1 MITWFSAAAF
11 RPSALLGLALAALA
25 ALPARAD
32 EPPSAPAVR
41 LSAKARE
48 KRRAAEAHLAAA
60 RAAAGAGKAADAR
73 ALYGQALAAAL
84 AAYGQEAADGGAPR
98 PTSVTSLANA
108 QPREEL
114 ETATEAPTEA
124 PVETSAE
131 AQAAPPPEAAPDEET
146 ATEAPRRTAPP
157 ARAPVAVARA
167 PLARVA
173 PAAAGAA
180 AAPVFQVGLRG
191 TLSATDPA
199 GGHHLGGGL
208 VFTWLTFPIARGRG
222 AAVVD
227 LESTRWRP
235 GRADTTDRAQVAF
248 YGLGFDWTF
257 PFASGGTGL
266 FLGAEVAAGVLQGS
280 TMTTPAV
287 QTSGALELMPHVGGA
302 LAHRGFGLFADAG
315 WRVQLLSSAALGKA
329 SEGGLVVQGGLRVE
343 MPTGGESHAF
353 DLGYTARVYAPNG
366 SSVYGRYGGLPLARG
381 AGPLLE
387 HELRLT
393 TNAYLPRHV
402 DHGLA
407 LTYLGADQIGGGAG
421 LHVVGLGY
429 LGTWH
434 AFATRQLFNPYAGLR
449 LGLAYIWNGD
459 ASTFDHAR
467 QVGGVAAAMAGV
479 DVAVHR
485 RAALRLGVAYQ
496 AVTYAN
502 DVANASLS
510 GYAVEAGVI
519 VRL

>member
-11 RPSALLGLALAALA
+11 RAGALLGFALAAV
-25 ALPARAD
+25 PARAD
-32 EPPSAPAVR
+32 EPPSAPVAP

-84 AAYGQEAADGGAPR
+84 AAYGQEAAEGDAPR
-98 PTSVTSLANA
+98 PTSVTSLANE
-108 QPREEL
+108 QPREDL
-114 ETATEAPTEA
+114 EAPTEA
-124 PVETSAE
+124 PVETAGGVGL
-131 AQAAPPPEAAPDEET
+131 APAPQAAPNEEP
-146 ATEAPRRTAPP
+146 ATEAPRRPAPP
-157 ARAPVAVARA
+157 LRGSVAVARA
-167 PLARVA
+167 PLLHVA
-173 PAAAGAA
+173 PAASGDA

-191 TLSATDPA
+191 ALSATDPA
-199 GGHHLGGGL
+199 GGRHVSGGL
-208 VFTWLTFPIARGRG
+208 VFTWLTFAIARGRG

-227 LESTRWRP
+227 LESTRWRA

-266 FLGAEVAAGVLQGS
+266 FLGAEAAAGVLQGS

-287 QTSGALELMPHVGGA
+287 QTSGVLQLMPHVGGA
-302 LAHRGFGLFADAG
+302 VARRGFGLFADAG
-315 WRVQLLSSAALGKA
+315 WRVQLLSGAALGKA

-343 MPTGGESHAF
+343 MPTGAAPEANAL
-353 DLGYTARVYAPNG
+353 DLGYTARLYAPNG
-366 SSVYGRYGGLPLARG
+366 SSVYGRYGGLPRALG

-393 TNAYLPRHV
+393 TNAYLPRHA
-402 DHGLA
+402 DHGVA
-407 LTYLGADQIGGGAG
+407 LTYLGADQLGGGAG

-434 AFATRQLFNPYAGLR
+434 AFATRQLFNPYAGVR
-449 LGLAYIWNGD
+449 LGLAYISNGD
-459 ASTFDHAR
+459 ASTFDHTK
-467 QVGGVAAAMAGV
+467 QVGGVASAMAGV
-479 DVAVHR
+479 DVGVHR
-485 RAALRLGVAYQ
+485 RAALRLGVAYET
-496 AVTYAN
+496 VIYSN